1 MIRAVLH
8 TNLTEERTLKM
19 TVPHFCKEQNAY
31 RLLQYSVNYVCEM
44 RK

>member
-8 TNLTEERTLKM
+8 TNLTEERTLNR

-31 RLLQYSVNYVCEM
+31 RLLQY
-44 RK
+44 